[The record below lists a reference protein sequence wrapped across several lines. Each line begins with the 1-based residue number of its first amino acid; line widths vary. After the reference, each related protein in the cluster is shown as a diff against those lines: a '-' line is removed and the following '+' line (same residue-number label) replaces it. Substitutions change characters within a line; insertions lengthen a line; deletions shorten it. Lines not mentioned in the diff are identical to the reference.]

1 MFRQGQI
8 LSDGRY
14 VTVQVP
20 KPIFKALRNLNEAN
34 WFTCN
39 IVDLDNALMFF
50 FLYGVDG
57 KQKEKLKDFLG
68 VPDSKELDKYD
79 WIIVVPNTADE

>member
-1 MFRQGQI
+1 MLKQGHI
-8 LSDGRY
+8 LSNGRY

-20 KPIFKALRNLNEAN
+20 KPIFKALRNLKEAS
-34 WFTCN
+34 WFTCE
-39 IVDLDNALMFF
+39 IVDLDKALMFF

-57 KQKEKLKDFLG
+57 KQKEKLKDFLN
-68 VPDSKELDKYD
+68 VPDSKELDEYD